1 MTPPRPLHSCAL
13 LAEDLGEE
21 LLVGP
26 DKPDHLLD
34 LNLLRELD
42 CRHVVSHVTLATV
55 SAGRALPLIDILA
68 LGRGGG
74 ARLGH
79 EPDPDDIRVLRPL
92 RIERQ
97 HLAP

>member
-13 LAEDLGEE
+13 LAEYRGEE

-55 SAGRALPLIDILA
+55 SAGRALPLIDIILA
-68 LGRGGG
+68 LGRGG
-74 ARLGH
+74 
-79 EPDPDDIRVLRPL
+79 
-92 RIERQ
+92 
-97 HLAP
+97 

>member
-13 LAEDLGEE
+13 LAEDRGEG

-68 LGRGGG
+68 LDQSGG
-74 ARLGH
+74 AGLGH
-79 EPDPDDIRVLRPL
+79 EPGLEDIIQPL
-92 RIERQ
+92 
-97 HLAP
+97 

>member
-13 LAEDLGEE
+13 LAEDRGEG

-55 SAGRALPLIDILA
+55 SAGRALPLIDIILA
-68 LGRGGG
+68 LGRGG
-74 ARLGH
+74 
-79 EPDPDDIRVLRPL
+79 
-92 RIERQ
+92 
-97 HLAP
+97 